1 MKKYLIPI
9 MMAVFVFIAILP
21 MQILAAET
29 ESIDLQVN
37 GKETAVVVTLPQAVG
52 EKTSSLQL
60 SLKVEAA
67 KLDEL
72 SVSFTFQEGIEGK
85 VMEYRYNKNTGML
98 NVYIAGKNPL
108 FTEDSLQL
116 GNVSI
121 ETTDK
126 NGVTARVSVVEN
138 SLKVVKGTKTE
149 DISIMNYPTPVEVVI
164 GNGGNQ
170 VETSDV
176 DNGSHGGESDTDNGN
191 QGGESDTDNGNQGGG
206 SDTDNGNQG
215 GESDTD
221 NGNQGGE
228 SDTDNGDTGL
238 ADKTSLEQ
246 LLQLADGY
254 KKSDYT
260 AESYAVFQE
269 ALINAQNIFNNPLA
283 SQGDIEEAIV
293 NLENAIGA
301 LQTSNNPV
309 NPEDD
314 NTSNNG
320 ESVNTG
326 DNNAVLLYIIT
337 LMIGG
342 VVLLGC
348 AYRKLRRS

>member
-37 GKETAVVVTLPQAVG
+37 GTKTAVVVTLPQAVG

-72 SVSFTFQEGIEGK
+72 SVSFAFQEGIEGK

-98 NVYIAGKNPL
+98 NVYIAGTNPL

-164 GNGGNQ
+164 GNQ
-170 VETSDV
+170 VETPGV
-176 DNGSHGGESDTDNGN
+176 DNGSQGGESDTDNGN

-221 NGNQGGE
+221 NGG
-228 SDTDNGDTGL
+228 TGL

-254 KKSDYT
+254 KKADYT

-269 ALINAQNIFNNPLA
+269 ALVNAQNIFNNPLA

-326 DNNAVLLYIIT
+326 DNNAVLLYIFT
-337 LMIGG
+337 LIIGG